1 MNEKS
6 NYQFKFS
13 IIMAVYNVEKY
24 LNEAIDSIINQTI
37 GFEENVQLI
46 LVDDGSIDKSK
57 DIAKAYAEKYPNNI
71 LFLSKESWIFSLTVN
86 FGRRLYS

>member
-1 MNEKS
+1 
-6 NYQFKFS
+6 
-13 IIMAVYNVEKY
+13 MAAYNVEKY

-46 LVDDGSIDKSK
+46 IVDDGSIDKSK

-71 LFLSKESWIFSLTVN
+71 LFLSKENGGQASAQVHVILA
-86 FGRRLYS
+86 